1 MNKLTP
7 HLYVAAVIVVVALV
21 LGVSPLLTG
30 AGSYRIDSTEQKVV
44 NVQYQDIVPAATA
57 IEPLNAELSAGPDG
71 NPFTLRKAG
80 TQHNVKIPLPP
91 APPLQVPA
99 PPVLPISRK

>member
-7 HLYVAAVIVVVALV
+7 HLYISAVIVVVALA

-30 AGSYRIDSTEQKVV
+30 AGSYRIDNTEQKVV
-44 NVQYQDIVPAATA
+44 NVQHQDIVPAATA
-57 IEPLNAELSAGPDG
+57 TEPLNRELSARPDG
-71 NPFTLRKAG
+71 NPFTLRKVG

-99 PPVLPISRK
+99 PSVLPIPRK